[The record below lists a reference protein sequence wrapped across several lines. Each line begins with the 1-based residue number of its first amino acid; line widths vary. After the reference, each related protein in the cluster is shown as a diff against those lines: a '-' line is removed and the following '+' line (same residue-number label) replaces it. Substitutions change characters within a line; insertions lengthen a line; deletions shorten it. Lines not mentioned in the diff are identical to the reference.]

1 MSWAGV
7 TKHVKGGKRGMGRG
21 KAPHLDRIERVRQKR
36 EAERDQENRSD
47 LILVC
52 GREVA
57 EP

>member
-1 MSWAGV
+1 M
-7 TKHVKGGKRGMGRG
+7 KGGKRGMGRG